1 MNEEGDATLFLAN
14 EYVIRQVKFQ
24 PVRYIKTLL

>member
-1 MNEEGDATLFLAN
+1 MNEEGDATLFLAS

-24 PVRYIKTLL
+24 SVRYIKTLL